1 MPETATDYS
10 KNVIYKIQHNDD
22 DSLLYVGH
30 TTNFIKRKYKHKSEC
45 KLSQNPLYNMVRDNG
60 GWECFTMIVI
70 QNFACEN
77 SMEACIEEDR
87 VMRELKA
94 SMNTLRAYVSPEE
107 RQKKMREYNEN
118 NKKHITEKRK
128 QNYQANKKDISDNGK
143 AYREANKESIMEY
156 MKEYRQANRETI
168 LETVKK
174 YQQANKELIS
184 EKRKQPVECECG
196 CVIKKGDLAKHKRT
210 KKHLESLK

>member
-1 MPETATDYS
+1 MPKTFSDYS
-10 KNVIYKIQHNDD
+10 KISFTKSNIMTMIVCFTSVTRLILSNGSTNIKVSVNYLKTPYKIWF
-22 DSLLYVGH
+22 V
-30 TTNFIKRKYKHKSEC
+30 I
-45 KLSQNPLYNMVRDNG
+45 MV
-60 GWECFTMIVI
+60 IVI

-118 NKKHITEKRK
+118 NKKHITETRK
-128 QNYQANKKDISDNGK
+128 QNDQANKKDISDNGK

>member
-1 MPETATDYS
+1 
-10 KNVIYKIQHNDD
+10 
-22 DSLLYVGH
+22 
-30 TTNFIKRKYKHKSEC
+30 
-45 KLSQNPLYNMVRDNG
+45 MVRDNG

-210 KKHLESLK
+210 KKHLECLK